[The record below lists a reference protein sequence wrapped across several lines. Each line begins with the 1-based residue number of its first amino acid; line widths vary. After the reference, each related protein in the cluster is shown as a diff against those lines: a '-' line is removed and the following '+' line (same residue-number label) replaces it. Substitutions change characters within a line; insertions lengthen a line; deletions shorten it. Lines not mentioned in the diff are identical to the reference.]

1 MASTKG
7 EFQVRLNSSDYT
19 FKLGTSALIE
29 LQEVLKPPD
38 VKHVIKN
45 KDGQEVEVSI
55 PSPVPKIEEI
65 LIGVQQGRLKYV
77 RAFLWAG
84 LQKYH
89 SGKTLEDVSDL
100 IDEASEAEVAKLLRD
115 LGMTVQ
121 PDPADVA
128 ELSVSKGRG
137 KDKRPRKARRP
148 SGTGANSTSQ
158 PEPPALSEPSLT
170 T

>member
-1 MASTKG
+1 MASNKG
-7 EFQVRLNSSDYT
+7 EFSVRLNGSDYT

-29 LQEVLKPPD
+29 LQEMLSTRDQV
-38 VKHVIKN
+38 V
-45 KDGQEVEVSI
+45 
-55 PSPVPKIEEI
+55 KIEDI
-65 LIGVQQGRLKYV
+65 LVGVMQGRLKYV

-89 SGKTLEDVSDL
+89 AGKTLEDVSDL
-100 IDEASEAEVAKLLRD
+100 VDESSELEIAKLLRD

-148 SGTGANSTSQ
+148 SGTGANSISQ
-158 PEPPALSEPSLT
+158 PEPQASTEPSLQT
-170 T
+170 